1 MATYKVTARSGLRV
15 RSRPNGTIMTAM
27 PYGTTVSGDGK
38 KQGGWYH
45 VKYKGR
51 WGWSYGQYLKTVAE
65 KKKTVASI
73 AAKKKPAKKPNTKKA
88 NSKKKTDTKKKTDES
103 KNRAKAKGTLGCWG
117 TDLIFEVNSK
127 KILTA
132 KDIKVSQDSRWTKHN
147 ILQNVPR
154 GEFSGPDTMGVTLT
168 ITLSAEHGVK
178 PRSMVEKIRKAN
190 RSGQVE
196 YLVIGGKIMGSNK
209 MAITATSETWDA
221 IYNKGELVKAKIDV
235 TFMEYS

>member
-1 MATYKVTARSGLRV
+1 MAKYKVTARSGLRV
-15 RSRPNGTIMTAM
+15 RSKPNGTILTAM

-38 KQGGWYH
+38 KQSGWYH

-51 WGWSYGQYLKTVAE
+51 WGWSYGQYLKAVAE

-73 AAKKKPAKKPNTKKA
+73 AAKKKTKKKT
-88 NSKKKTDTKKKTDES
+88 NTKKKTDTKKKAEEE

-127 KILTA
+127 KILAA

-147 ILQNVPR
+147 VLQKVPR

-178 PRSMVEKIRKAN
+178 PRNTVEKIRKAN

>member
-15 RSRPNGTIMTAM
+15 RSKPNGTIMTAM

-73 AAKKKPAKKPNTKKA
+73 AAKKKPARKPNTKKA

-127 KILTA
+127 KILAA

-147 ILQNVPR
+147 ILQNVR
-154 GEFSGPDTMGVTLT
+154 
-168 ITLSAEHGVK
+168 AENLAVRIQWASLL
-178 PRSMVEKIRKAN
+178 PSRYLQSMA
-190 RSGQVE
+190 
-196 YLVIGGKIMGSNK
+196 
-209 MAITATSETWDA
+209 
-221 IYNKGELVKAKIDV
+221 
-235 TFMEYS
+235 

>member
-1 MATYKVTARSGLRV
+1 M
-15 RSRPNGTIMTAM
+15 
-27 PYGTTVSGDGK
+27 
-38 KQGGWYH
+38 
-45 VKYKGR
+45 
-51 WGWSYGQYLKTVAE
+51 
-65 KKKTVASI
+65 ASI
-73 AAKKKPAKKPNTKKA
+73 AAKKKTTKKT
-88 NSKKKTDTKKKTDES
+88 NTKKKTDTKKKVDEE

-209 MAITATSETWDA
+209 MAITATSEAWNE
-221 IYNKGELVKAKIDV
+221 IYNKGELVKAKMDV

>member
-15 RSRPNGTIMTAM
+15 RSKPNGTIMTAM

-73 AAKKKPAKKPNTKKA
+73 AAKKKPAKKPKTKKA

-103 KNRAKAKGTLGCWG
+103 KNRAKAKGTLGCLV
-117 TDLIFEVNSK
+117 TNLIFEV
-127 KILTA
+127 
-132 KDIKVSQDSRWTKHN
+132 RWTKHN

-209 MAITATSETWDA
+209 MAITATSEAWNA

>member
-1 MATYKVTARSGLRV
+1 MTYKVTARSGLRV
-15 RSRPNGTIMTAM
+15 RSKPNGTILTAM

-38 KQGGWYH
+38 K
-45 VKYKGR
+45 
-51 WGWSYGQYLKTVAE
+51 
-65 KKKTVASI
+65 KTVASI
-73 AAKKKPAKKPNTKKA
+73 AVKKKPAKKTKTKKA
-88 NSKKKTDTKKKTDES
+88 SSKKKTDTKKTDEA

-117 TDLIFEVNSK
+117 ADLIFEVNSK

-178 PRSMVEKIRKAN
+178 PRSTVEKIRKAN

>member
-15 RSRPNGTIMTAM
+15 RSKPNGTILTAM

-38 KQGGWYH
+38 KQSGWYH

-65 KKKTVASI
+65 KKKTVTSI
-73 AAKKKPAKKPNTKKA
+73 AAKKKTKKKT
-88 NSKKKTDTKKKTDES
+88 NTKKKTDTKKKAEEE

-127 KILTA
+127 KILTP
-132 KDIKVSQDSRWTKHN
+132 KDLKVTQDSRWSKHN
-147 ILQNVPR
+147 VLQKVPR

-168 ITLSAEHGVK
+168 LTLSAEHGVK
-178 PRSMVEKIRKAN
+178 PRSTVEKIRKAN

>member
-15 RSRPNGTIMTAM
+15 RSKPNGTILIAM
-27 PYGTTVSGDGK
+27 PYGTTVSGDGE
-38 KQGGWYH
+38 KQDGWHH

-51 WGWSYGQYLKTVAE
+51 WGWSYGQFLRMVVE

-73 AAKKKPAKKPNTKKA
+73 AAKKKSAKKIRAKRN
-88 NSKKKTDTKKKTDES
+88 NSKKKTYAKKKTYES
-103 KNRAKAKGTLGCWG
+103 KNRAKARGTLGCWG

-132 KDIKVSQDSRWTKHN
+132 NDIKVSQDSRWTKHS

-154 GEFSGPDTMGVTLT
+154 GEFCGPDTMGVTLT

-178 PRSMVEKIRKAN
+178 PRSTIEKIRKAN
-190 RSGQVE
+190 RNGQVE
-196 YLVIGGKIMGSNK
+196 YLVIGSKIMGSNK
-209 MAITATSETWDA
+209 MAITATSEIWDE
-221 IYNKGELVKAKIDV
+221 IYNKGELVKAKADI

>member
-15 RSRPNGTIMTAM
+15 RSKPNGTILTAM

-73 AAKKKPAKKPNTKKA
+73 AAKKKPARKPKTKKA

-168 ITLSAEHGVK
+168 ITLSAWS
-178 PRSMVEKIRKAN
+178 R
-190 RSGQVE
+190 RSGRPT
-196 YLVIGGKIMGSNK
+196 GADRWN
-209 MAITATSETWDA
+209 TWLL
-221 IYNKGELVKAKIDV
+221 EAKSWAPIKWQSQRHRRPG
-235 TFMEYS
+235 TRSTTRASL

>member
-1 MATYKVTARSGLRV
+1 M
-15 RSRPNGTIMTAM
+15 
-27 PYGTTVSGDGK
+27 
-38 KQGGWYH
+38 
-45 VKYKGR
+45 
-51 WGWSYGQYLKTVAE
+51 
-65 KKKTVASI
+65 ASI

-209 MAITATSETWDA
+209 MAITATSEAWNT

>member
-1 MATYKVTARSGLRV
+1 MATYKVTAKLGLRV
-15 RSRPNGTIMTAM
+15 RSKPNGTILTAM

-38 KQGGWYH
+38 KQSGWYH
-45 VKYKGR
+45 VQYKGR
-51 WGWSYGQYLKTVAE
+51 WGWSYGQYLRTVTQ

-73 AAKKKPAKKPNTKKA
+73 AAKKKPAKKT
-88 NSKKKTDTKKKTDES
+88 STKKKTDTKKKTEEE

-117 TDLIFEVNSK
+117 TDLIFEVNSM
-127 KILTA
+127 KILTP
-132 KDIKVSQDSRWTKHN
+132 KDLKVSQDSRWTKHN
-147 ILQNVPR
+147 ILQKVPR

-168 ITLSAEHGVK
+168 LTLSAEHGVK
-178 PRSMVEKIRKAN
+178 PRSMIGKIRKAN

-209 MAITATSETWDA
+209 FAITSQSEAWDL

>member
-1 MATYKVTARSGLRV
+1 MATYKVTAKSGLRV
-15 RSRPNGTIMTAM
+15 RSKPNGTILTAM

-38 KQGGWYH
+38 KQSGWFH
-45 VKYKGR
+45 VKYKGK

-73 AAKKKPAKKPNTKKA
+73 AAKKKPAKKQ
-88 NSKKKTDTKKKTDES
+88 TDES

-209 MAITATSETWDA
+209 MAITATSEAWNE
-221 IYNKGELVKAKIDV
+221 IYNKGELVKAKMDV

>member
-15 RSRPNGTIMTAM
+15 RSKPNGTILTAM

-38 KQGGWYH
+38 KQSGWYH

-73 AAKKKPAKKPNTKKA
+73 AAKKKT
-88 NSKKKTDTKKKTDES
+88 KKKTNTKKKTDNKKKAEEE

-127 KILTA
+127 KILTP
-132 KDIKVSQDSRWTKHN
+132 KDLKVTQDSRWSKHN
-147 ILQNVPR
+147 VLQKVPR

-168 ITLSAEHGVK
+168 LTLSAEHGVK
-178 PRSMVEKIRKAN
+178 PRSTVEKIRKAN

>member
-15 RSRPNGTIMTAM
+15 RSKPNGTILTAM

-38 KQGGWYH
+38 KQSGWYH

-73 AAKKKPAKKPNTKKA
+73 AAKKKA
-88 NSKKKTDTKKKTDES
+88 EEE

-178 PRSMVEKIRKAN
+178 PRSTVEKIRKAN

>member
-15 RSRPNGTIMTAM
+15 RSKPNGTILTAM

-38 KQGGWYH
+38 KQSGWYH

-73 AAKKKPAKKPNTKKA
+73 AAKKKPAKKPKTKKA

-209 MAITATSETWDA
+209 WQSQQHRRPGTRSTTRAS
-221 IYNKGELVKAKIDV
+221 L
-235 TFMEYS
+235 

>member
-15 RSRPNGTIMTAM
+15 RSKPNGTILTAM
-27 PYGTTVSGDGK
+27 PYATTVSGDGK
-38 KQGGWYH
+38 KQSGWYH

-73 AAKKKPAKKPNTKKA
+73 AAKKKPAKKPKTKKA

-154 GEFSGPDTMGVTLT
+154 GEFSGPDGRHSYHHA
-168 ITLSAEHGVK
+168 ICRAWREAKKHGRED
-178 PRSMVEKIRKAN
+178 PESQPERT
-190 RSGQVE
+190 
-196 YLVIGGKIMGSNK
+196 GGIPGRWRQNH
-209 MAITATSETWDA
+209 
-221 IYNKGELVKAKIDV
+221 GLQ
-235 TFMEYS
+235 

>member
-15 RSRPNGTIMTAM
+15 RSKPNGTILTAM
-27 PYGTTVSGDGK
+27 PYGTIVSGDGK
-38 KQGGWYH
+38 KQSGWYH

-73 AAKKKPAKKPNTKKA
+73 AAKKKPTKKPKTKKA

-132 KDIKVSQDSRWTKHN
+132 KDIKVSQDSRWAKHN

-209 MAITATSETWDA
+209 MAITATSEAWNT